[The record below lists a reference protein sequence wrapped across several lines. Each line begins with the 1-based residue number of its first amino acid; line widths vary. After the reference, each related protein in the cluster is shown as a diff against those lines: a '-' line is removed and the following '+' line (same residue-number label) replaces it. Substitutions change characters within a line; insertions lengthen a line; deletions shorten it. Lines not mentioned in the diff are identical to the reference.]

1 MGFVHKSDLMNFI
14 QFIFVCLLGFS
25 IDEEFCLGGNFWLR
39 KDGMELSL
47 KQCVPLHYFLNE
59 LLKAG

>member
-1 MGFVHKSDLMNFI
+1 MNKSDLTNFI
-14 QFIFVCLLGFS
+14 QLGFAWFC
-25 IDEEFCLGGNFWLR
+25 IDEEFCLGGSFWLR

-47 KQCVPLHYFLNE
+47 KHCVPLHYFLNE

>member
-14 QFIFVCLLGFS
+14 QLGFVCLLGFR
-25 IDEEFCLGGNFWLR
+25 IDEFCLGGNFWLH
-39 KDGMELSL
+39 KVGMELSL